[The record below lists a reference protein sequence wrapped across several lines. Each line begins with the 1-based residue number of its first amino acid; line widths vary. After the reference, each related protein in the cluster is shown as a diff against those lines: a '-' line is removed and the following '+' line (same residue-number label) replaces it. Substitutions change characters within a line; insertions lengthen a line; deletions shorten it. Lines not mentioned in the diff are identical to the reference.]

1 MQSDFFTASAGS
13 PAPSTLEN
21 NILTV
26 TNSTIDSSSF
36 GAAMNASGDVVGN
49 HVEIANTTLKESSG
63 SNLFVYGGL
72 HVGYGGLDGRIAG
85 NVIRLENV
93 TLDLKE
99 NQTAFFIAGQISASE
114 GGVLTEDTRYCPFA
128 QAWRDLGL
136 EKEGGIYCGI
146 DVALNE
152 AYMGKIKFE
161 RPAIFS
167 DGPDAPCKMVVT
179 KLSD

>member
-1 MQSDFFTASAGS
+1 MFDRNDPVGAMAYKMGELFAIMVDEMNREFGPERGSAVAAKAVERFGRMRGS
-13 PAPSTLEN
+13 RIRQAVLDAGEELTFENMEKYYDLPAN
-21 NILTV
+21 NGWDADTV
-26 TNSTIDSSSF
+26 I
-36 GAAMNASGDVVGN
+36 
-49 HVEIANTTLKESSG
+49 
-63 SNLFVYGGL
+63 
-72 HVGYGGLDGRIAG
+72 
-85 NVIRLENV
+85 
-93 TLDLKE
+93 
-99 NQTAFFIAGQISASE
+99 E